1 MKLERGIKNIIF
13 SFSTQ
18 IITIALGLI
27 VPRLILV
34 NYGSEI
40 NGFFSTVSNIYTYL
54 SVLEAGVGTAAIQ
67 ALYGPVVRNNRD
79 EINGILSATRKLY
92 RRCAKMYLIAVGVL
106 SLVLPFTLNTT
117 INSAT
122 IIGYVFLQGLITVI
136 NFYMLSTLSVL
147 LSAEGKNYIKSNIA
161 LLSTILTNIAKIIL
175 VNAKV
180 NIVFLQVAYLSI
192 SLIVLGIYLLYFK
205 KNYKWINLNVA
216 PRASNIK
223 QQKYYLIHQISF
235 IVFNNIDTVIISI
248 FCGLSMASVYAIYN
262 MVFSYVGTLFNTVFI
277 SLNFTLGQTY
287 NEDKSRYPRFH
298 DAYKTYFCAVLFALV
313 SVCYLLI
320 IPFIQMYTAGIS
332 DVVYIDKYLPFLF
345 CMIQL
350 LSGSR
355 SQEADLINIDRKAK
369 ETMWRTIAE
378 AGINLILSL
387 ILVQFWGLYGVLIA
401 TIVAML
407 YRTNDILFYANRI
420 ILKRWPVQ
428 AYKIVFVDFSVFFG
442 VVWIKR
448 FINIPINNYYEFFFW
463 GIILTLIAVVVYV
476 VINSMISYTSF
487 CYIREAIIPRV
498 AGKFK
503 RGV

>member
-67 ALYGPVVRNNRD
+67 ALYGPVVHNDRD

-106 SLVLPFTLNTT
+106 SLVLPLTLNTT

-205 KNYKWINLNVA
+205 KNYKWIDLNVA

-262 MVFSYVGTLFNTVFI
+262 MVFNYVGTLFNSVFL

-313 SVCYLLI
+313 SVCYL
-320 IPFIQMYTAGIS
+320 
-332 DVVYIDKYLPFLF
+332 DKYLPFLF

-428 AYKIVFVDFSVFFG
+428 AYKIVVVDFSVFFG
-442 VVWIKR
+442 VVWIER

-463 GIILTLIAVVVYV
+463 GIILTLIAVTVYV
-476 VINSMISYTSF
+476 VINSMISYDSF
-487 CYIREAIIPRV
+487 CYIRETVIPRV
-498 AGKFK
+498 VGKFK
-503 RGV
+503 RGG